1 MAIKKPLVIGSN
13 GEIEQLQ
20 AGDIILAGSTT
31 QSFSAINENAGA
43 ISQGQVVYVSSSGN
57 VNLANNAAEAT
68 AKAIGVVE
76 DASIASTASGSVLT
90 DGAITIADWTTIAG
104 AATLTAGAVYFLDGV
119 DGNITTIPPTLAGSY
134 VVRIGTAISTT
145 TLEVSISRPIKL

>member
-20 AGDIILAGSTT
+20 AGDNILAGSTT

-43 ISQGQVVYVSSSGN
+43 ISQGQVVFVSSSGS
-57 VNLANNAAEAT
+57 VNLANNTAEAT

-76 DASIASTASGSVLT
+76 DASIAPTASGSVLT
-90 DGAITIADWTTIAG
+90 DGAITVADWTAIAG
-104 AATLTAGAVYFLDGV
+104 APTLTAGSVYFLDGV
-119 DGNITTIPPTLAGSY
+119 DGNITTIPPILAGSY

>member
-20 AGDIILAGSTT
+20 AGDNILAGSTT

-43 ISQGQVVYVSSSGN
+43 ISQGQVVFVSSSGS
-57 VNLANNAAEAT
+57 VNLANNTSEAT

-90 DGAITIADWTTIAG
+90 DGAITVANWTAIAG
-104 AATLTAGAVYFLDGV
+104 APTLTAGSVYFLDGV
-119 DGNITTIPPTLAGSY
+119 GGNITTIPPILAGSY

>member
-20 AGDIILAGSTT
+20 AGDNILAGSTT

-43 ISQGQVVYVSSSGN
+43 ISQGQVVFVSSSGN
-57 VNLANNAAEAT
+57 VNLANNAAEAA

-76 DASIASTASGSVLT
+76 DASIAYATSGSVLT
-90 DGAITIADWTTIAG
+90 DGAITVADWTAIAG
-104 AATLTAGAVYFLDGV
+104 ASTLTAGSVYFLDGV
-119 DGNITTIPPTLAGSY
+119 DGMITTTPPTLAGSY

>member
-20 AGDIILAGSTT
+20 AGDNILAGSTT

-43 ISQGQVVYVSSSGN
+43 ISQGQVVFVSSSGS
-57 VNLANNAAEAT
+57 VNLANNTAEAT

-76 DASIASTASGSVLT
+76 DASIATTASGSILT
-90 DGAITIADWTTIAG
+90 DGAITVADWTAIAG
-104 AATLTAGAVYFLDGV
+104 ASTLTAGSVYFLDGV
-119 DGNITTIPPTLAGSY
+119 DGMITTIPPTLAGSY

>member
-20 AGDIILAGSTT
+20 AGDNILAGSTT

-43 ISQGQVVYVSSSGN
+43 ISQGQVVFVSSSGK

-76 DASIASTASGSVLT
+76 DASIASRASGSVLT
-90 DGAITIADWTTIAG
+90 DGTITVADWTAIAG
-104 AATLTAGAVYFLDGV
+104 ASTLTAGSVYFLDGV
-119 DGNITTIPPTLAGSY
+119 DGNITTTPPTLAGSY
-134 VVRIGTAISTT
+134 IVRIGTAISTT

>member
-20 AGDIILAGSTT
+20 AGDNILAGSTT

-43 ISQGQVVYVSSSGN
+43 ISQGQVVFVSSSGS
-57 VNLANNAAEAT
+57 VNLANNTSEAT

-76 DASIASTASGSVLT
+76 DASIAPTASGSVLT
-90 DGAITIADWTTIAG
+90 DGTITVADWTAIAG
-104 AATLTAGAVYFLDGV
+104 APTLTAGSVYFLDGV
-119 DGNITTIPPTLAGSY
+119 DGNITTIPPILAGSY

>member
-20 AGDIILAGSTT
+20 AGDNILAGSTT

-43 ISQGQVVYVSSSGN
+43 ISQGQVVFVSSSGS
-57 VNLANNAAEAT
+57 VNLANNTAEAT

-76 DASIASTASGSVLT
+76 DASIASTTSGSILT
-90 DGAITIADWTTIAG
+90 DGAITVADWTAIAG
-104 AATLTAGAVYFLDGV
+104 APTLTAGSVYFLDGV
-119 DGNITTIPPTLAGSY
+119 DGNITTIPPILAGSY

>member
-20 AGDIILAGSTT
+20 AGDNILAGSTT

-43 ISQGQVVYVSSSGN
+43 ISQGQVVFVSSSGS
-57 VNLANNAAEAT
+57 VNLANNTSEAT

-90 DGAITIADWTTIAG
+90 DGTITVADWTAIAG
-104 AATLTAGAVYFLDGV
+104 APTLTAGSVYFLDGV
-119 DGNITTIPPTLAGSY
+119 DGNITTIPPILAGSY

>member
-20 AGDIILAGSTT
+20 AGDNILAGSTT

-43 ISQGQVVYVSSSGN
+43 ISQGQVVFVSSSGK

-76 DASIASTASGSVLT
+76 DAFIASTASGSVLT
-90 DGAITIADWTTIAG
+90 DGTITVADWTAIAG
-104 AATLTAGAVYFLDGV
+104 APTLTAGSVYFLDGV
-119 DGNITTIPPTLAGSY
+119 DGNITTTPPTLAGSY

>member
-20 AGDIILAGSTT
+20 AGDNILAGSTT

-43 ISQGQVVYVSSSGN
+43 ISQGQVVFVSSSGS
-57 VNLANNAAEAT
+57 VNLANNTSEAT

-76 DASIASTASGSVLT
+76 DASIAPTASGSVLT
-90 DGAITIADWTTIAG
+90 DGAITVADWTAIAG
-104 AATLTAGAVYFLDGV
+104 APTLTAGSVYFLDGV
-119 DGNITTIPPTLAGSY
+119 DGNITTIPPILAGSY

>member
-20 AGDIILAGSTT
+20 AGDNILAGSTT

-43 ISQGQVVYVSSSGN
+43 ISQGQVVFVSSSGS
-57 VNLANNAAEAT
+57 VNLANNTAEAT

-76 DASIASTASGSVLT
+76 DASIASTTSGNVLT
-90 DGAITIADWTTIAG
+90 DGAITVADWTAIAG
-104 AATLTAGAVYFLDGV
+104 APTLTAGSVYFLDGV
-119 DGNITTIPPTLAGSY
+119 DGNITTIPPILAGSY

>member
-20 AGDIILAGSTT
+20 AGDNILAGSTT

-43 ISQGQVVYVSSSGN
+43 ISQGQVVFVSSSGN
-57 VNLANNAAEAT
+57 VNLANNTTEAA

-76 DASIASTASGSVLT
+76 DASIAPTASGSVLT
-90 DGAITIADWTTIAG
+90 DGAITVADWTAIAG
-104 AATLTAGAVYFLDGV
+104 APTLTAGSVYFLDGV
-119 DGNITTIPPTLAGSY
+119 DGNITTIPPILAGSY